1 MKCYMTV
8 IALNSTRQSRRSVR
22 SRDTRNL
29 HAHLNTLDCC
39 KYFVRG
45 AKLSYPSIAVSKS
58 VMPMSK
64 TIYRLAMASFR
75 LLFPEYTRYV
85 GPLSPSDELAVILAL
100 GLFFLVDRSLSEEDI
115 VESGTVKQ
123 PVEHDERQ

>member
-1 MKCYMTV
+1 
-8 IALNSTRQSRRSVR
+8 
-22 SRDTRNL
+22 
-29 HAHLNTLDCC
+29 
-39 KYFVRG
+39 
-45 AKLSYPSIAVSKS
+45 
-58 VMPMSK
+58 MPISK

-85 GPLSPSDELAVILAL
+85 GPFSPSDELAVILAL